1 MMRKIL
7 FALFI
12 AVIVSMGRT
21 FGQSFDW
28 NVRGGLNLMKSHTP
42 GKDVSVLYHVG
53 LQAGIRIAS
62 FGFYGEALYS
72 MNENQY
78 GGDAISYLIPSLI
91 VKGYWQKHIFVE
103 IGGSYLSKTGDSG
116 VKDDIFNP
124 DGKVLMLGGL
134 GAKIY
139 KLELSLRTI
148 VKQSQSY
155 GMMQVTV
162 ALKF

>member
-1 MMRKIL
+1 MKNTLLTLLM
-7 FALFI
+7 
-12 AVIVSMGRT
+12 IVLVSSGTT
-21 FGQSFDW
+21 FGQTFDW
-28 NVRGGLNLMKSHTP
+28 NVRGGLNLMKSRTT

-78 GGDAISYLIPSLI
+78 GGDPVSYFIPSLI

-103 IGGSYLSKTGDSG
+103 LGGSYLSKTGDSG
-116 VKDDIFNP
+116 VKDDLLNP
-124 DGKVLMLGGL
+124 DGKVYMLEGL
-134 GAKIY
+134 GAKIS
-139 KLELSLRTI
+139 KLELSLRTL
-148 VKQSQSY
+148 VKQSQPY
-155 GMMQVTV
+155 GIIQLTA